1 MFGHWSEEALCMSAK
16 ILVVDDEPSI
26 VDVLTRFLSREGYSI
41 VTATNGRE
49 ALERVQQDPPD
60 LILLDVTM
68 PEIDGFT
75 VCQRVK
81 EDERT
86 ALIPITMLT
95 GLDDREHR
103 TRGIEAGADD
113 FLTKPFEQSILRARI
128 RSQLR
133 LKRLTDQLEHT
144 ERVIFMLAQAVEAK
158 DAYTEGHL
166 RRLRAYSEQLALAYG
181 LSPSDVAAVRYGGIL
196 HDIGKIGVDEM
207 IIRKP
212 GPLTTEEAAQMRRHP
227 EIGAQ
232 IISQM
237 RFAREVAPIISGHHE
252 YWDGSGYPHGLRGEE
267 IPIGARIITVVD
279 AYDAMMTDRPY
290 RAALGETETLRRLR
304 EARGTQFD
312 PDMLDVFLQLVETGA
327 ISPDRVGA
335 PVGRDGEL

>member
-1 MFGHWSEEALCMSAK
+1 MLAN

-26 VDVLTRFLSREGYSI
+26 VDVLTRFLTREGYSV
-41 VTATNGRE
+41 VTASNGRE
-49 ALERVQQDPPD
+49 ALERVQLEQPD

-75 VCQRVK
+75 VCQRLK

-133 LKRLTDQLEHT
+133 LKRLPDQLEHT

-158 DAYTEGHL
+158 DSYTEGHL
-166 RRLRAYSEQLALAYG
+166 RRLRAYGEQLAIACG
-181 LSPSDVAAVRYGGIL
+181 LVPSEVRAVRYGGIL
-196 HDIGKIGVDEM
+196 HDIGKIGVDEA

-212 GPLTTEEAAQMRRHP
+212 GPLTPEEAAQMRRHP

-252 YWDGSGYPHGLRGEE
+252 YWDGSGYPRGLSGED
-267 IPIGARIITVVD
+267 IPIGARIITIVD
-279 AYDAMMTDRPY
+279 AYDAMTTDRPY
-290 RAALGETETLRRLR
+290 RAALSEEEALRRLR
-304 EARGTQFD
+304 AARGTQFD
-312 PDMLDVFLQLVETGA
+312 PNLLDVFLDLVASGA
-327 ISPDRVGA
+327 ISPERARAQG
-335 PVGRDGEL
+335 GLDGEL

>member
-1 MFGHWSEEALCMSAK
+1 MFAK

-26 VDVLTRFLSREGYSI
+26 VDVLTRFLTREGYAV
-41 VTATNGRE
+41 VTAANGRE
-49 ALERVQQDPPD
+49 ALERVQQEQPD

-68 PEIDGFT
+68 PELDGFS
-75 VCQRVK
+75 VCRALK

-144 ERVIFMLAQAVEAK
+144 ERVIFMLAAAVEAK

-166 RRLRAYSEQLALAYG
+166 RRLRGYAEQLAQASGLAQ
-181 LSPSDVAAVRYGGIL
+181 PEVRAVRYGGIL
-196 HDIGKIGVDEM
+196 HDIGKIGVDEA

-212 GPLTTEEAAQMRRHP
+212 GPLTTDEIAQMRRHP

-237 RFAREVAPIISGHHE
+237 RFARDVAPIISAHHE
-252 YWDGSGYPHGLRGEE
+252 YWDGSGYPLGLRGEE
-267 IPIGARIITVVD
+267 IPIGARIITIVD
-279 AYDAMMTDRPY
+279 AYDAMTTDRPY
-290 RAALGETETLRRLR
+290 RAALSEEEALRRLR
-304 EARGTQFD
+304 AGRGTQFD
-312 PDMLDVFLQLVETGA
+312 PDMLDVFLDLIESNGLSPEHGRAA
-327 ISPDRVGA
+327 ILHSD
-335 PVGRDGEL
+335 DL